1 MASCYAHFGMAAKHK
16 IVGVLGGMGPDATVD
31 FMAKVIAAT
40 PAEKDQDHIRML
52 VDHNP
57 SVPNRQAAILA
68 DGEDPGPALAEM
80 AARLEA
86 AGADFLVIPC
96 NTAYVFEDSIKA
108 AVKIPLVSII
118 DATIVEISKRAPGA
132 KTIGIL
138 ATDGC
143 LAAGVYQDALEA
155 RGLAPLVPDS
165 DEMVRLMELIHDI
178 KGGDSGA
185 ANAEGMGNIAA
196 SLCER
201 GAEAIIAGCTEIPL
215 VLDQS
220 MLAVPLIA
228 STDVLAGRTVALARG
243 EVPLPAEES

>member
-1 MASCYAHFGMAAKHK
+1 MATKHK
-16 IVGVLGGMGPDATVD
+16 IVGVLGGMGPEAAVD

-40 PAEKDQDHIRML
+40 PASKDQDHIRTL

-86 AGADFLVIPC
+86 AGAEFLVIPC
-96 NTAYVFEDSIKA
+96 NTAYVFEDSIKV

-118 DATIVEISKRAPGA
+118 EVTIAEIGHRVPGA
-132 KTIGIL
+132 KKIGIL

-155 RGLAPLVPDS
+155 RGLTPLVPES
-165 DEMVRLMELIHDI
+165 DEMVRLMNLIHNI
-178 KGGDSGA
+178 KGGDSDA
-185 ANAEGMGNIAA
+185 ASTAGMREIAA
-196 SLCER
+196 ALCGR
-201 GAEAIIAGCTEIPL
+201 GAEALIAGCTEIPL

-220 MLAVPLIA
+220 MLGVPLIA
-228 STDVLAGRTVALARG
+228 STDALAEYTVALARG
-243 EVPLPAEES
+243 EAPLPGKEA